1 MTDTT
6 DALRFGWSVANGAV
20 QNGTP
25 SVMAGCLGRSKYSG
39 ASWPNV
45 NPVEVQVCSASTTGS
60 TALIRAAVRL
70 VASNEIEVR
79 WI

>member
-6 DALRFGWSVANGAV
+6 DAHAVSWSVTNGAV

-39 ASWPNV
+39 GTWPKV

-60 TALIRAAVRL
+60 LAFILTAVLL
-70 VASNEIEVR
+70 VASNETEVR